1 MHQLRIGFAVMGMP
15 SRDATELAHVDFQSQ
30 STRKVFQ
37 AEAFNAPISDMSTHP
52 PALLF
57 RFPGSIGMYQTCFQL
72 ESSLDEPTTL
82 RRWVLMLWVPLVPS
96 RWPPWPTVRKGAD
109 PSNVSAHYSWLSPLK
124 ESLSLCV
131 CLSVCLYV
139 CMYVCQTYP
148 RTQTY
153 THTNVHTA
161 YIYIYIYIHMH

>member
-1 MHQLRIGFAVMGMP
+1 MGMP

-131 CLSVCLYV
+131 CLSVC
-139 CMYVCQTYP
+139 MYVCQTYP

-161 YIYIYIYIHMH
+161 YIYIYIHMH